1 VFRLS
6 FPKSMSRVF
15 AAATMLAAFILNGK
29 ICQGMT
35 TTASRQT
42 VSAILITGA
51 TDGIG
56 RTTARNVAKS
66 FDRVLV
72 HGRDDQRIQQTVKEI
87 GEDKAVALPP
97 ADLSNID
104 QCRALATNVR
114 AVCADRGLTLS
125 TLLNNAGVY
134 SEQHC
139 LTNDGRT
146 ELTFAVNV
154 LAPFVLTSLLLDLV
168 QDRIVIASSISQCR
182 SVRDWDDLHYQT
194 KRRSYSAHDAYSESK
209 LLDAMLTIEMADRLS
224 QRSGPLSTTTTTTTT
239 TPTCNCLD
247 PGTVNTKMLLAGWG
261 KIGIPVDAALDETW
275 LCTSPEVANVTGKY
289 FVHRSSSRAS
299 AVAYD
304 AQERKKLWNIL
315 ADLAPDAASVW
326 N

>member
-1 VFRLS
+1 
-6 FPKSMSRVF
+6 
-15 AAATMLAAFILNGK
+15 
-29 ICQGMT
+29 
-35 TTASRQT
+35 
-42 VSAILITGA
+42 LITGA

-72 HGRDDQRIQQTVKEI
+72 HGRDDQRIQQIVKEI
-87 GEDKAVALPP
+87 GKDKAVALPP
-97 ADLSNID
+97 ADLSSID

-134 SEQHC
+134 SEQHY

-168 QDRIVIASSISQCR
+168 QDRIVIASSISQGQ
-182 SVRDWDDLHYQT
+182 SVRDWDDLHYQK
-194 KRRSYSAHDAYSESK
+194 KRRSYSAHGAYSESK
-209 LLDAMLTIEMADRLS
+209 LLDAMLTIEIADRLS
-224 QRSGPLSTTTTTTTT
+224 KRSGPT

-261 KIGIPVDAALDETW
+261 RIGIPVDAALDETW

-289 FVHRSSSRAS
+289 FVNRSPSRAS

-304 AQERKKLWNIL
+304 DQERQKLWTIL